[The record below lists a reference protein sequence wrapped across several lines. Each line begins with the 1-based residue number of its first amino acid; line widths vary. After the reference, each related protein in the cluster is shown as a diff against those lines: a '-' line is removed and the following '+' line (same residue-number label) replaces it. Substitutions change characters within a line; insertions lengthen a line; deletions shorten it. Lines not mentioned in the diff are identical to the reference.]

1 MMEVGSWKIKLF
13 QTISNN
19 IKPTQTILK
28 QFKLFQKKEMM
39 NQEKL
44 ALLNQWNKNTLME
57 TLEIVFTE
65 LGDDYLVGTM
75 PVNSRVHQPLG
86 MLHGGANIA
95 FAESLGSCLS
105 NVLVIPD
112 GKAAVGTS
120 INSNHLKSKTD
131 GIVTGTAKIIR
142 KGQTLHF
149 LEIEITDENGSLLC
163 HCTMTNMVI
172 NRQINK

>member
-1 MMEVGSWKIKLF
+1 MIKFKLF
-13 QTISNN
+13 QTI
-19 IKPTQTILK
+19 QTIS
-28 QFKLFQKKEMM
+28 KKEMM

-44 ALLNQWNKNTLME
+44 ALLNQWSKNTLME

>member
-1 MMEVGSWKIKLF
+1 MDDEI

-105 NVLVIPD
+105 NVLIIPD

-149 LEIEITDENGSLLC
+149 LEIEIRDENGSLLC

>member
-1 MMEVGSWKIKLF
+1 MDDEI

-19 IKPTQTILK
+19 IKPTQIILN

>member
-1 MMEVGSWKIKLF
+1 MMGDEI

>member
-1 MMEVGSWKIKLF
+1 MMDDEIK
-13 QTISNN
+13 TISNN

>member
-1 MMEVGSWKIKLF
+1 MMDDEI

-131 GIVTGTAKIIR
+131 GIVKKKKKIIR

-172 NRQINK
+172 NRQITK

>member
-1 MMEVGSWKIKLF
+1 MMYDEI

>member
-1 MMEVGSWKIKLF
+1 MMDDEI

-131 GIVTGTAKIIR
+131 GIITGTAKIIR

>member
-1 MMEVGSWKIKLF
+1 MDDEI

-105 NVLVIPD
+105 NVLIIPY

>member
-1 MMEVGSWKIKLF
+1 
-13 QTISNN
+13 
-19 IKPTQTILK
+19 
-28 QFKLFQKKEMM
+28 MM

-112 GKAAVGTS
+112 GKSAVGTS

>member
-1 MMEVGSWKIKLF
+1 MDDEI

-120 INSNHLKSKTD
+120 INSNHLKSKID

>member
-1 MMEVGSWKIKLF
+1 
-13 QTISNN
+13 
-19 IKPTQTILK
+19 
-28 QFKLFQKKEMM
+28 
-39 NQEKL
+39 
-44 ALLNQWNKNTLME
+44 
-57 TLEIVFTE
+57 
-65 LGDDYLVGTM
+65 M

>member
-1 MMEVGSWKIKLF
+1 MMDDEI

-131 GIVTGTAKIIR
+131 GTVTGTAKIIR

-149 LEIEITDENGSLLC
+149 LEIEIKDENGSLLC

>member
-1 MMEVGSWKIKLF
+1 MMDDEI

-19 IKPTQTILK
+19 IKPTQNILK

-105 NVLVIPD
+105 NVLIIPD

>member
-1 MMEVGSWKIKLF
+1 MMDDEI

-149 LEIEITDENGSLLC
+149 LEIEIIDENGSLLC

>member
-1 MMEVGSWKIKLF
+1 MDDEI

-86 MLHGGANIA
+86 MLHGGATIA

-105 NVLVIPD
+105 NVLIIPD

>member
-1 MMEVGSWKIKLF
+1 
-13 QTISNN
+13 
-19 IKPTQTILK
+19 
-28 QFKLFQKKEMM
+28 MM

-105 NVLVIPD
+105 NVLIIPD

>member
-1 MMEVGSWKIKLF
+1 
-13 QTISNN
+13 
-19 IKPTQTILK
+19 
-28 QFKLFQKKEMM
+28 MM

-44 ALLNQWNKNTLME
+44 ALLNQWSKNTLME

-131 GIVTGTAKIIR
+131 GTVTGTAKIIR

>member
-1 MMEVGSWKIKLF
+1 
-13 QTISNN
+13 
-19 IKPTQTILK
+19 
-28 QFKLFQKKEMM
+28 MM

-172 NRQINK
+172 NRHINK

>member
-1 MMEVGSWKIKLF
+1 MDDEIK
-13 QTISNN
+13 TISNN

>member
-1 MMEVGSWKIKLF
+1 MMDDEI

-172 NRQINK
+172 NRQINQ

>member
-1 MMEVGSWKIKLF
+1 MDDEI

-28 QFKLFQKKEMM
+28 QFKLFQKKEMI

>member
-1 MMEVGSWKIKLF
+1 MDDEI
-13 QTISNN
+13 QTILNN

-65 LGDDYLVGTM
+65 LGDDYLVGNM

>member
-1 MMEVGSWKIKLF
+1 
-13 QTISNN
+13 
-19 IKPTQTILK
+19 
-28 QFKLFQKKEMM
+28 M

>member
-1 MMEVGSWKIKLF
+1 MMDDEI

-105 NVLVIPD
+105 NVLIIPD
-112 GKAAVGTS
+112 SKAAVGTS

>member
-1 MMEVGSWKIKLF
+1 MDDEI

-112 GKAAVGTS
+112 GKSAVGTS

>member
-1 MMEVGSWKIKLF
+1 MMDDEI
-13 QTISNN
+13 QIISNN

>member
-1 MMEVGSWKIKLF
+1 
-13 QTISNN
+13 
-19 IKPTQTILK
+19 
-28 QFKLFQKKEMM
+28 MM

-44 ALLNQWNKNTLME
+44 GLLNQWNKNTLME

-65 LGDDYLVGTM
+65 LGNDYLVGTM

-105 NVLVIPD
+105 NVLVIPE

-131 GIVTGTAKIIR
+131 GVVTGTAKIIR